1 MRLED
6 LRRRVAERREELR
19 ALSVVV
25 LAGGGSAEREVSL
38 RSGQAVLGALQSVG
52 YRSELLD
59 IAADDISV
67 QAVLAA
73 PQAEPA
79 LAGGA
84 NTACL
89 EKPAQ
94 SALTELRSAGVIF
107 SVMHGARGENGAW
120 QGLLELLGQPFV
132 SAGVKGSALAMD
144 KIVAKRIAASVG
156 IPTARYWVVRGGDA
170 SGLDVPQDVKGLV
183 IKPAGEGSSVGIEM
197 AENDAAGLARIAELA
212 RHYDPLLVEERL
224 YGRELTAAVLGQNS
238 APLPLPL
245 VEIRPARDFY
255 DYTAK
260 YTSGGSEYI
269 CPAPVDDALAAN
281 VQALSARLFSELEL
295 EPYARLDWI
304 VDEAGAA
311 WFLEAN
317 TLPGFTELSLVPMA
331 ARAAGVGTPELIEIL
346 MLLALERSERQQAG
360 RQA

>member
-19 ALSVVV
+19 ALSVMV

-38 RSGQAVLGALQSVG
+38 RSGQAILGALQSAG
-52 YRSELLD
+52 YQSQLLD
-59 IAADDISV
+59 IAPDDISV

-79 LAGGA
+79 LAGGS

-89 EKPAQ
+89 DKPAR

-120 QGLLELLGQPFV
+120 QGLLELLGLPFV

-156 IPTARYWVVRGGDA
+156 IPTAPYWVVREGA
-170 SGLDVPQDVKGLV
+170 TANLDIPDGVTDLV
-183 IKPAGEGSSVGIEM
+183 LKPPSEGSSVGIEM
-197 AENDAAGLARIAELA
+197 VANDVAGQERIVSLS
-212 RHYDPLLVEERL
+212 RQYGTLLIEERL
-224 YGRELTAAVLGQNS
+224 YGCELTAAVIGHTS
-238 APLPLPL
+238 GPIVLPL
-245 VEIRPARDFY
+245 VEIRPTREFY
-255 DYTAK
+255 DYAAK

-269 CPAPVDDALAAN
+269 CPAPVDEVLAGR
-281 VQALSARLFSELEL
+281 VQEMSARLFAELEL
-295 EPYARLDWI
+295 EPYARIDWI
-304 VDEAGAA
+304 ADGSGQP

-317 TLPGFTELSLVPMA
+317 TLPGFTNLSLVPMA
-331 ARAAGVGTPELIEIL
+331 ARAAGVETPELIEML
-346 MLLALERSERQQAG
+346 MLLALERWERQSRRSAE
-360 RQA
+360 